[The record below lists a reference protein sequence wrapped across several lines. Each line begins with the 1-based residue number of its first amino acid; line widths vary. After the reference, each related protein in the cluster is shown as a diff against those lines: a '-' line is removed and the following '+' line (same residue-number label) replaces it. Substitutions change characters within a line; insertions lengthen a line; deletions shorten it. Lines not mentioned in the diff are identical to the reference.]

1 MNLLGAYNPGSSLLH
16 RLDAGVR
23 VIVFSLFAASILLL
37 DGYGFIIWLA
47 MLLLLYRASGV
58 PILPQLR
65 SIGRFRAFF
74 ITVFLMNAFFQ
85 PSSDSFFSWW
95 IITFSWR
102 GIAMGLRMVISVILM
117 VVLSSLLTAVATP
130 VSIADGLRTVLHPL
144 SFIGIPVD
152 QAAMIVSAAISF
164 IPVLASES
172 ESILLACRSR
182 GAVPEGKNSIARAR
196 SLVPLVLPVFLAAF
210 RRADELSLA
219 MEARGYRGE
228 KGRTRRKGMHVGKAE
243 IIMLLSGGLML
254 SLSIIVK
261 GVL

>member
-1 MNLLGAYNPGSSLLH
+1 
-16 RLDAGVR
+16 
-23 VIVFSLFAASILLL
+23 
-37 DGYGFIIWLA
+37 
-47 MLLLLYRASGV
+47 
-58 PILPQLR
+58 
-65 SIGRFRAFF
+65 
-74 ITVFLMNAFFQ
+74 
-85 PSSDSFFSWW
+85 
-95 IITFSWR
+95 
-102 GIAMGLRMVISVILM
+102 MGLRMVISVILM